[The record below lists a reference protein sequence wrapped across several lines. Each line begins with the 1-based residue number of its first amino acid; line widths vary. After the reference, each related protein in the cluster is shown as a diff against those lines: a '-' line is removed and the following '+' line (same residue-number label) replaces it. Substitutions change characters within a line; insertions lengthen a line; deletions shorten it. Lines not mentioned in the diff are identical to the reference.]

1 MLQTINDKAKGWL
14 AYLVVGLI
22 SVPFALFGIN
32 SYIGGGNKLIAATV
46 NGEEISIREVQNELL
61 EQKQRLTSMLG
72 GRLPPNFNDR
82 SLKSQAL
89 EALINRALIRQEAK
103 KNGYRA
109 SDEEV
114 FSIISNTPSFQ
125 KEGVFDKETYERL
138 LASNRRNKVNYENT
152 LRQNISNRQLL
163 NGIMS
168 TSFIPESQVAS
179 YQALSKQTRD
189 FEIFTLKLDSY
200 KEQIKPSGA
209 DVKAYYDSHSDRYK
223 TKEKVKINYVH
234 LKVDDLAKSVNVGK
248 ELLQSYYEENM
259 EQYVT
264 PEERKVAH
272 ILVKIVDG
280 KDEEAKKR
288 AEAIYQRILS
298 GKINY
303 EEALSKKAEN
313 IIANDLGFLARG
325 DMGPEFEKT
334 AFSLKKDELSPVVR
348 TESGYELIKVSE
360 IKPEVQQTFEQAKVQ
375 IEENY
380 RKEKAEKLFQ
390 EQVETLNTVAF
401 ENDSSL
407 DPAAQ
412 AVGLK
417 VETSDWFT
425 REGGK
430 ELTANQ
436 KVLQEVFSPAVFDE
450 AKNSVLIELSDTE
463 VAVIRIHSKQAP
475 APIPLAD
482 VSEEIKQS
490 IINAETRKLVNKKG
504 EALLAKLKS
513 TGNWAS
519 LADIGATVEAV
530 EKFEAVTRQA
540 NKPFVEVVRKVFAMN
555 IPKETKSVYSNVI
568 MPSGDYILI
577 ALKTVK
583 DGDATVDKTARDL
596 YANAIGLRE
605 RSAVIKALREEA
617 DVVIFKEKSE

>member
-22 SVPFALFGIN
+22 SIPFALFGIN
-32 SYIGGGNKLIAATV
+32 SYIGAGNKLIAATV

-61 EQKQRLTSMLG
+61 EQKQQLISMFG
-72 GRLPPNFNDR
+72 GRLPPNFDDN

-89 EALINRALIRQEAK
+89 EGLINRALIRQEAE

-114 FSIISNTPSFQ
+114 FSVISNTASFQ
-125 KEGVFDKETYERL
+125 KDGVFDKETYDRL
-138 LASNRRNKVNYENT
+138 LASYRRSKLSYET
-152 LRQNISNRQLL
+152 SLRQSISNQQLL
-163 NGIMS
+163 NGIKS
-168 TSFIPESQVAS
+168 TSFIPESQVAL
-179 YQALSKQTRD
+179 YEALSKQTRD
-189 FEIFTLKLDSY
+189 FEIFTLKLDDY
-200 KEQIKPSGA
+200 KEQIKPSDA
-209 DVKAYYDSHSDRYK
+209 EVKAYYDAHSDRYK
-223 TKEKVKINYVH
+223 TKEKVKISYVH
-234 LKVDDLAKSVNVGK
+234 LKADDLAKSINVTK
-248 ELLQSYYEENM
+248 ALLQSYYDENT

-280 KDEEAKKR
+280 KEEEAKKR
-288 AEAIYQRILS
+288 AEAIHQRILS
-298 GKINY
+298 GKISY
-303 EEALSKKAEN
+303 EEALSKKAKN

-334 AFSLKKDELSPVVR
+334 AFSLKKDELSSVVR

-401 ENDSSL
+401 ENDTSL

-425 REGGK
+425 RAGGK
-430 ELTANQ
+430 EFTANP
-436 KVLQEVFSPAVFDE
+436 KILQEVFSTAVFDQ
-450 AKNSVLIELSDTE
+450 AKNSALIELSDTE
-463 VAVIRIHSKQAP
+463 VAVIRIHSKQTP
-475 APIPLAD
+475 TQIPLTD
-482 VSEEIKQS
+482 VREKIKQT
-490 IINAETRKLVNKKG
+490 IIDADTRKLVNKKG

-519 LADIGATVEAV
+519 LADIGATAEAV
-530 EKFEAVTRQA
+530 EKFEAVTRQET
-540 NKPFVEVVRKVFAMN
+540 KPSTEVVRKVFAMN
-555 IPKETKSVYSNVI
+555 IPEKTKTVYSNVI

-583 DGDATVDKTARDL
+583 NGDATMDKTARDL
-596 YANAIGLRE
+596 YANAISLRE
-605 RSAVIKALREEA
+605 RSAVVKALREEA
-617 DVVIFKEKSE
+617 DIVIFKDKE